1 MEFHFLSLINR
12 RERIKVDQL
21 PRIVHRSLSSREKSR
36 FPGKPGSIEGIHSL
50 LDREKQCKNIHDKS
64 IVSFFQILVEESGNR
79 LHCCLEEEILLYKIK
94 NYTSQFLFNQE
105 TVTSSTR
112 INLTRR
118 EGILIALY
126 SRIKHIYIEKSSN
139 FSPSK
144 KKEKK
149 GKES

>member
-1 MEFHFLSLINR
+1 MQKYS
-12 RERIKVDQL
+12 
-21 PRIVHRSLSSREKSR
+21 
-36 FPGKPGSIEGIHSL
+36 
-50 LDREKQCKNIHDKS
+50 HDKS

-79 LHCCLEEEILLYKIK
+79 LHCCLEILFYKIK

>member
-1 MEFHFLSLINR
+1 MQKYS
-12 RERIKVDQL
+12 
-21 PRIVHRSLSSREKSR
+21 
-36 FPGKPGSIEGIHSL
+36 
-50 LDREKQCKNIHDKS
+50 HDKS

-126 SRIKHIYIEKSSN
+126 SRIKHIYIEK
-139 FSPSK
+139 FSIQYRIVHV
-144 KKEKK
+144 EKK
-149 GKES
+149 RKERHDRHLTNKFFDVPIPGTEGRERC